1 MCGIAGYFQDG
12 SRQNDAHLIERA
24 TNKISHR
31 GPDAAGYYRDE
42 YIALGHRRLS
52 ILDVS
57 EKGAQPM
64 TDRSGNYVIVFNGEI
79 FNYRELRN
87 THFSSDHPWRSDSDT
102 ELLLELFIKK
112 GPEALNL
119 LRGFF
124 AFALYSKSD
133 RSLFLA
139 RDRYGKKPLYYH
151 AGENGHFSF
160 ASELG
165 ALIEFGIPKVLDR
178 VSLAQYFH
186 FNYIPESYSIF
197 KGVHKLAAGHF
208 MEIKGSAIRT
218 KSYYQLP
225 ASPSDVVPDYS
236 TAQQNLVSL
245 LDEAVQDRMIADVPL
260 GAFLSGGIDSSVVV
274 ALASRHTDRLKTFSI
289 GYTDNPF
296 FDETRYAESVAKKF
310 GTEHNVFRLS
320 TGDIESEVEA
330 VLNSLSEPF
339 ADSSAIPLYILSK
352 RTKQHVT
359 VALSGD
365 GGDELFAGYNKHKA
379 EYVLRHHSYLSPL
392 AKLLKPALGLL
403 PASRNSWSANKIRQA
418 KKYLGGLTLSPQER
432 YWNWAGILNDK
443 EVFRLIDLDDSESM
457 NYQDRRL
464 NILKDY
470 IHTDTLFDFLCTD
483 IQLVLQGDMLVK
495 VDRMSMANGLEVR
508 SPFLDHRVVE
518 FALSLPDRY
527 KIMGAMGK
535 RILQD
540 AFRNVLPAEIY
551 DRPKK
556 GFEVPLLSWFR
567 GSWRSRIEKEYLS
580 DDFIS
585 QQDLF
590 DLESI
595 RLIKSKLFSS
605 DPGDSAATVWA
616 LIVFQHWWKK
626 TIA

>member
-1 MCGIAGYFQDG
+1 
-12 SRQNDAHLIERA
+12 
-24 TNKISHR
+24 
-31 GPDAAGYYRDE
+31 
-42 YIALGHRRLS
+42 
-52 ILDVS
+52 
-57 EKGAQPM
+57 
-64 TDRSGNYVIVFNGEI
+64 
-79 FNYRELRN
+79 
-87 THFSSDHPWRSDSDT
+87 
-102 ELLLELFIKK
+102 
-112 GPEALNL
+112 
-119 LRGFF
+119 
-124 AFALYSKSD
+124 
-133 RSLFLA
+133 
-139 RDRYGKKPLYYH
+139 
-151 AGENGHFSF
+151 
-160 ASELG
+160 
-165 ALIEFGIPKVLDR
+165 
-178 VSLAQYFH
+178 
-186 FNYIPESYSIF
+186 
-197 KGVHKLAAGHF
+197 
-208 MEIKGSAIRT
+208 MEIKGSAILT
-218 KSYYQLP
+218 QSYYQLP
-225 ASPSDVVPDYS
+225 ASPSDVVLDYS
-236 TAQQNLVSL
+236 KAQQNLVTL

-296 FDETRYAESVAKKF
+296 FDETHYAESVAKKF
-310 GTEHNVFRLS
+310 GTEHNVFRLTTS
-320 TGDIESEVEA
+320 DIESEVEA

-352 RTKQHVT
+352 KTKQHVT

-379 EYVLRHHSYLSPL
+379 EYALRHQTYLSPL
-392 AKLLKPALGLL
+392 AKLLNPAFRLL

-418 KKYLGGLTLSPQER
+418 KKYLGGLTLSPRDR
-432 YWNWAGILNDK
+432 YWNWAGILNDI
-443 EVFRLIDLDDSESM
+443 EVFRLIDLDGSE
-457 NYQDRRL
+457 NKDYQDRCL
-464 NILKDY
+464 NILKGY
-470 IHTDTLFDFLCTD
+470 VHTDTLFDFLCTD

-605 DPGDSAATVWA
+605 DPGDSVATVWA
-616 LIVFQHWWKK
+616 LIVFQHWWKR
-626 TIA
+626 TMA